1 MNIFKRKKLEKIL
14 EEYYN
19 CNEEEINDRAN
30 EIYNK
35 FGTGKNCPHCGKQL
49 IESDLKDYKYLC
61 INCDENFYKI
71 EVE

>member
-19 CNEEEINDRAN
+19 CNEEEMNDRAD
-30 EIYNK
+30 EIYKK
-35 FGTGKNCPHCGKQL
+35 FGTKKSCPHCGKQL